1 MTLLPLIAFVSA
13 YLVSFVEPVPI
24 HDVTVIYCCP
34 AAPPAGIPIRRLPYH
49 SASDKDFTRRS
60 GWTPVVAESL
70 TNRAVSWPDWRQW
83 KRVLLLHDYNT
94 RVVMLGTT
102 LLGLAAGLVG
112 SFTLLRRR
120 ALMGDALS
128 HATLPGVGLAFLFA
142 PALGLEGKS
151 LPVLLCGAAISGI
164 AGVASI
170 LYVRNMTRLKE
181 DAALGIV
188 LSVYFGA
195 GIAVL
200 TVIQQL
206 PNGHAAGLETFIYG
220 KTASIIA
227 SDAQLIAAAGLFSV
241 IAIGLLFKEL
251 TLLCFDEGFAESRG
265 YRVLLLDLVLMALV
279 VVVTIIGLQAV
290 GLVLMIAMLVIPAA
304 AARFWTQDLKTMT
317 LISAGIGGFGG
328 FAGAAL
334 SAVFENLPSGAMIVL
349 VCSGLFFVSM
359 LSGTARGVLIRAV
372 RRWMLN
378 RSVDRQHLL
387 RGMFELLEARS
398 LTAMATP
405 GASRSGHA
413 APGRGETVTFT
424 ELLPLRSWSPH
435 RLRTELAR
443 SQRDGLLAENDDHS
457 LSLTRA
463 GVAESSRLAHE
474 HRLWELYLITH
485 ADVAPGRVDQSADAI
500 EHVLEPELITQLEV
514 LLQQQRELHGIV
526 PSPHPI
532 DLLHQPQI
540 TTARSSGA
548 PRPFSPASGEP
559 FSSRRRVE
567 SPAPPDRPDE
577 GAPRPFSPASGEKVA
592 DRPDEGDVAR

>member
-1 MTLLPLIAFVSA
+1 L
-13 YLVSFVEPVPI
+13 
-24 HDVTVIYCCP
+24 
-34 AAPPAGIPIRRLPYH
+34 AAAQ
-49 SASDKDFTRRS
+49 
-60 GWTPVVAESL
+60 SL
-70 TNRAVSWPDWRQW
+70 TNRNITWPDWAQW
-83 KRVLLLHDYNT
+83 RRVLLLRDYNT
-94 RVVMLGTT
+94 QVVMLGTS

-151 LPVLLCGAAISGI
+151 LPVLLIGAAISGI

-195 GIAVL
+195 GIAIL

-206 PNGHAAGLETFIYG
+206 PDGHAAGLESFIYG
-220 KTASIIA
+220 KTASMIA
-227 SDAQLIAAAGLFSV
+227 SDAMLIASSGLIAVV
-241 IAIGLLFKEL
+241 IIGLLFKEL
-251 TLLCFDEGFAESRG
+251 TLLCFDEGFAGSRG

-290 GLVLMIAMLVIPAA
+290 GLVLMIALLVIPAA
-304 AARFWTQDLKTMT
+304 AARFWTQDLKTMM
-317 LISAGIGGFGG
+317 LISAGFGGFGG
-328 FAGAAL
+328 FIGAAL
-334 SAVFENLPSGAMIVL
+334 SAVFPNLPSGAMIVL

-359 LSGTARGVLIRAV
+359 LSGTARGVLIRAW
-372 RRWMLN
+372 RRWILN
-378 RSVDRQHLL
+378 RSIDRQHLL

-398 LTAMATP
+398 SIGTIR
-405 GASRSGHA
+405 GSGSRSGQM
-413 APGRGETVTFT
+413 APGCGGTVMFA

-435 RLRTELAR
+435 RLRTEISR
-443 SQRDGLLAENDDHS
+443 SRRDGLLTENDDHS
-457 LSLTRA
+457 LSLTTA
-463 GVAESSRLAHE
+463 GLAESSRLAHE

-500 EHVLEPELITQLEV
+500 EHVLEPELITRLEA
-514 LLQQQRELHGIV
+514 LLQQQRDLHGIV

-532 DLLHQPQI
+532 ERLLQPQGSSVGSPDVH
-540 TTARSSGA
+540 RS
-548 PRPFSPASGEP
+548 FSPG
-559 FSSRRRVE
+559 
-567 SPAPPDRPDE
+567 
-577 GAPRPFSPASGEKVA
+577 SGEKVP
-592 DRPDEGDVAR
+592 DRADEGGVA